1 MKTSLADGGASS
13 MGDDFYCEQALS
25 GRTPVEVVA
34 ETEDVL
40 AFHHTKPFWPVHIVV
55 VPKRHVPSLT
65 DLGEEDETLLHKVLG
80 VVREVAAEVE
90 ATHGACRVLTN
101 LGRYQ
106 DSKHLHFHVN
116 SGDPLR

>member
-1 MKTSLADGGASS
+1 MT
-13 MGDDFYCEQALS
+13 DDFYCDEAIS
-25 GRTPVEVVA
+25 GRTKVEVVA

-40 AFHHTKPFWPVHIVV
+40 AFHHTRPFWPVHIVV

-65 DLGEEDETLLHKVLG
+65 DLGDASPDLLAKVMAIVQG
-80 VVREVAAEVE
+80 VAATVE
-90 ATHGACRVLTN
+90 AEHGACRVLTN

-116 SGDPLR
+116 SGRPIAQEVD